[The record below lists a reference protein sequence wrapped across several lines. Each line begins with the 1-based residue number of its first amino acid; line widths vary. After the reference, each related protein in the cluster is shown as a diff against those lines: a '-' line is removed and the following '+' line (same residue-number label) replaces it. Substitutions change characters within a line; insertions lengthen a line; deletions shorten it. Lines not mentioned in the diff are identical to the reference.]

1 MIWNPFRAAASPSPP
16 PPPSAPPPDREPP
29 LVCEPDISGGSQPF
43 WNLLG
48 RTIAVCELRVEPAN
62 PRDCLRSPDH
72 RPRTLESSYAA
83 AVRTM
88 AYGPRRISPKTEPDL
103 TRGRLLVYY
112 PDAELS
118 DGAAE
123 AESGG
128 FFDVCNAPPWDT
140 WVAMVTDAA
149 APEYQREQLI
159 SWVPDAFIAHVQR
172 GIDVNP
178 EECIVWLD
186 ESGTRFARLVAR
198 DRARPG

>member
-1 MIWNPFRAAASPSPP
+1 
-16 PPPSAPPPDREPP
+16 
-29 LVCEPDISGGSQPF
+29 
-43 WNLLG
+43 
-48 RTIAVCELRVEPAN
+48 
-62 PRDCLRSPDH
+62 
-72 RPRTLESSYAA
+72 
-83 AVRTM
+83 M
-88 AYGPRRISPKTEPDL
+88 AYGPRRRLSLPPEPDL

-140 WVAMVTDAA
+140 WVAMVTDLE

-159 SWVPDAFIAHVQR
+159 SWVPDVFIPHVQR

-186 ESGTRFARLVAR
+186 ESNTGFARLVAE